1 MSAPTARDGI
11 TVEGLSKSF
20 TKGGVRLEVLRNLD
34 LTLDP
39 GDRVAIVGQSGS
51 GKSTFL
57 HILGTLDRPTSGRI
71 AFGGRDVFD
80 RSASELDALRNREI
94 GFVFQFHH
102 LLPDHDALH
111 NVMLPAIIGGQPPG
125 KARQAAAA
133 MLEHVG
139 LGARMSHKPGELSGG
154 EQQRVAIARA
164 LVREPSLVLADE
176 PTGNLDPDTAAEVF
190 DLFMGLHARSGA
202 TLVVVTHSRSLAA
215 KFPRRLELVDG
226 RFEELRA

>member
-11 TVEGLSKSF
+11 QVEGLSKSF
-20 TKGGVRLEVLRNLD
+20 HKGGVRLDVLRDLD

-111 NVMLPAIIGGQPPG
+111 NVMLPAIIGGHAPG
-125 KARQAAAA
+125 KAEEKARA

-139 LGARMSHKPGELSGG
+139 LGARMKHKPGELSGG

-190 DLFMGLHARSGA
+190 ELFMGLHDRSGA
-202 TLVVVTHSRSLAA
+202 TLVVVTHSMDLAA
-215 KFPRRLELVDG
+215 KFPRRLKLVEG
-226 RFEELRA
+226 RFEELAA